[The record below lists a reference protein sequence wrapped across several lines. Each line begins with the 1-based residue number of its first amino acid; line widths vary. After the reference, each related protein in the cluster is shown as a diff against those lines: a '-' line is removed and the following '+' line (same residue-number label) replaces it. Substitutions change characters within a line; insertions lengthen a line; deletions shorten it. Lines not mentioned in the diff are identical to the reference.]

1 MVLEWSH
8 KHPGAFNVGDGT
20 LSAVV
25 SPPDATKAATGCLL
39 YRTMYYV
46 QRNPYLKAAD
56 HAAFCGSGCL
66 STSWVQVFYH
76 GLEALAHRCS
86 RVCSVSPQKYCPV
99 PLAPMLEHVSI
110 DIGT

>member
-1 MVLEWSH
+1 MFNETRISRPPITPRSADPVVYLP
-8 KHPGAFNVGDGT
+8 PGYKF
-20 LSAVV
+20 
-25 SPPDATKAATGCLL
+25 
-39 YRTMYYV
+39 
-46 QRNPYLKAAD
+46 
-56 HAAFCGSGCL
+56 
-66 STSWVQVFYH
+66 FYH